1 MKVTVSKPRKAQ
13 AIFAAT
19 LELLAERGYDAL
31 AIEAVAARAGV
42 NKTTIY
48 RSWAA
53 KDELLAAAFRD
64 APVLALQVPDTGSLR
79 GDLIDVAQQIATLLS
94 EEPSRRIAA
103 VMLAAAPDRP
113 ATAQVTAAF
122 FADRL
127 QQERCI
133 FERAEHRRELKPGT
147 DPAAIMDLL
156 GGALWF
162 RILIRSEPA
171 GAGYI
176 AALVDAILAGVA
188 SGVAGPAIGGHPRD
202 RR

>member
-1 MKVTVSKPRKAQ
+1 MRVQVSKPRKAP

-19 LELLAERGYDAL
+19 LELLATYGYDAL

-48 RSWAA
+48 RSWAS
-53 KDELLAAAFRD
+53 KDQLLAAALRD

-79 GDLIDVAQQIATLLS
+79 GDLIDVAEQIAMLLS

-113 ATAQVTAAF
+113 ATAEATTAF

-127 QQERCI
+127 RQERTI
-133 FERAEHRRELKPGT
+133 FERAERRRELKPGT

-162 RILIRSEPA
+162 RILIRSEPVDED
-171 GAGYI
+171 YI
-176 AALVDAILAGVA
+176 GALVDTALSGVA
-188 SGVAGPAIGGHPRD
+188 SGAAGTA
-202 RR
+202 